1 MDTTGNVE
9 LTGRL
14 CHCEDKFETLNLKKG
29 QKISTGT
36 LTPVIAA
43 APGDTLEADF
53 GALGT
58 VAVSFR

>member
-1 MDTTGNVE
+1 MSMAARWGLAWLANM
-9 LTGRL
+9 
-14 CHCEDKFETLNLKKG
+14 LNRQGEMLKKG

>member
-1 MDTTGNVE
+1 M
-9 LTGRL
+9 
-14 CHCEDKFETLNLKKG
+14 LKKG